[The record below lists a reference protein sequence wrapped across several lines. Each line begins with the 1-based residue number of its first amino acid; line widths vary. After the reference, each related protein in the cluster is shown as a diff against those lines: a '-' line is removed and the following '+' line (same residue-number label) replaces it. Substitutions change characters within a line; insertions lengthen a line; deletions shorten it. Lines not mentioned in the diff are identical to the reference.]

1 MIRIL
6 LLIIIYPQ
14 LLQAQQLKVCK
25 PEIHQLLTFEDRYEP
40 IYERIVLLSNKD
52 LSATEKKELDS
63 LFGVVEGLGYDG
75 SVYETM
81 GAECSWYCAGGPNK
95 ITASS
100 FLKVNGKTDYIPD
113 NIHDFSYKTVW
124 AEGVKGYG
132 ISEYIQYH
140 FQPNTTQITEIRIAN
155 GYVKSDKAWF
165 ENSRVKTLNMYFNGE
180 YYLTLELNDTKA
192 LQSFKLDK
200 PVGTTKGEKDW
211 VLKFEITDV
220 YKGDKYD
227 DVVISELFFD
237 GVGDH

>member
-1 MIRIL
+1 MIL
-6 LLIIIYPQ
+6 LPQ
-14 LLQAQQLKVCK
+14 FLQAQERKICK
-25 PEIHQLLTFEDRYEP
+25 PEIHNILTFEDRYEP
-40 IYERIVLLSNKD
+40 IYERVVLLSKKD
-52 LSATEKKELDS
+52 LSASEKKELDS

-81 GAECSWYCAGGPNK
+81 GAECSWYCAGGPYR

-100 FLKVNGKTDYIPD
+100 SLKSAGKTDYIPA

-132 ISEYIQYH
+132 IGEYIEYH
-140 FQPNTTQITEIRIAN
+140 FQPGNTQITEIRIAN
-155 GYVKSDKAWF
+155 GHVKSDKAWF
-165 ENSRVKTLNMYFNGE
+165 ENSRVKTIKMYFNGE

-200 PVGTTKGEKDW
+200 PLGITEGEKDW
-211 VLKFEITDV
+211 VLKFEIADV
-220 YKGDKYD
+220 YQGDKYD

-237 GVGDH
+237 GIGDH